1 MNGRGLDFI
10 QTVLFS
16 LSERVIQSHA
26 AASKQTD
33 DKPATG
39 SALKIGGVVAVLR
52 PATPPSPHQPPE
64 VQCKQGLERGAG
76 NMLLVEGV

>member
-16 LSERVIQSHA
+16 LSEGVIQSHA

-33 DKPATG
+33 DKPGSG

-52 PATPPSPHQPPE
+52 PLLPPHINPLKFSVNKDLKE
-64 VQCKQGLERGAG
+64 GLGTRC
-76 NMLLVEGV
+76 